1 MSLAN
6 KLAEER
12 RSRLAAERL
21 LELKQAELSAANRK
35 LGRHALALTKQI
47 GETQAEVA
55 TVRDENEK
63 VKSDLSVA
71 HEKVEIAERRLW
83 HSIQTIQDGFAFF
96 DGDSNL
102 IGANTAYLNAFDG
115 LEEVEPG
122 INYMRILQVLTDEGL
137 VNTENLSP
145 DEWRAMMTERWL
157 QPNPEPVVM
166 RMWNNM
172 YVKLIDQR
180 GHGGDVVSLA
190 LNITSTV
197 QYEAQLKKARRKAES
212 ANRAK
217 SAFLANMS
225 HEIRTPM
232 NGVVGMADLLTDTPL
247 DEEQQLYV
255 NTIKSSGEALL
266 VIINDVLD
274 YSKIEA
280 EKLVLHPEAFDLES
294 CLHEITMLLQPI
306 ARDKDLPLLIDY
318 DVFLPTQFIGDP
330 GRIRQV
336 MTNLVGNALKF
347 TSDGHVLI
355 RVTGVPNTD
364 DTACDIHVTIEDTGI
379 GIPADKVDHIFGEFN
394 QVEDERNRQ
403 FEGTGLG
410 LAITKRLIEMMGGG
424 VWVESEEG
432 KGSCFGFKVSLERV
446 AGDRMEPPSL
456 TENLGQAFVVDDQV
470 ATRGVLERQLVQLG
484 LKVTGFDSGNEALE
498 AMSEDVD
505 IVVSDHNMPG
515 MDGLEFVDALRTR
528 GWTDVPFLLLSS
540 NAGFAQNDPSF
551 RHVQGL
557 LQKPFPRQDL
567 FDRLNEISKLTET
580 TSKPAAK
587 EPDAIEAEVA
597 KPPVDDAPLAFRRSA
612 RRFPTPVDT
621 APDPAPE
628 CEVQR
633 EPFAAKPPQK
643 PVKGKPDPTP
653 DAEPIETPDGN
664 AQTISAAAP
673 EHPPAAVQALK
684 PGPVPP
690 PSEIAVAKIA
700 ENVSEIRPAPS
711 EQKQKVPPA
720 ATPESALNTGRR
732 IMRVL
737 AAEDNKTN
745 QLVLRKM
752 VRDLNIELRFANNG
766 IEAVAAFSEFE
777 PDMIFMD
784 ISMPKMDG
792 KEATQEIRKLE
803 QATGAH
809 VPIVALTAHA
819 MDGDSEG
826 ILAAGLDHYMTKPL
840 RKAAIH
846 ERVAIHCPQDAQD
859 VLPQAE
865 DATG

>member
-35 LGRHALALTKQI
+35 LGRHALALTRQI

-55 TVRDENEK
+55 NVRDENEK

-102 IGANTAYLNAFDG
+102 IGANTAYINAFDG
-115 LEEVEPG
+115 LEEASPG
-122 INYMRILQVLTDEGL
+122 VNYMRILQILTDEGL
-137 VNTENLSP
+137 VNTENLTP
-145 DEWRAMMTERWL
+145 DEWRAMMTDRWL

-166 RMWNNM
+166 RMWNDV

-197 QYEAQLKKARRKAES
+197 KYEAQLKKARTKAEA

-232 NGVVGMADLLTDTPL
+232 NGVVGMADLMQDTPL
-247 DEEQQLYV
+247 DEEQRLYV

-280 EKLVLHPEAFDLES
+280 EKLILHPEPFDLER
-294 CLHEITMLLQPI
+294 CLHDIALLLQPI
-306 ARDKDLPLLIDY
+306 ARDKGLPLLIDY
-318 DVFLPTQFIGDP
+318 DVFLPTQFVGDP

-347 TSDGHVLI
+347 TMEGHVLI
-355 RVTGVPNTD
+355 RITGVPD
-364 DTACDIHVTIEDTGI
+364 EQGSGCAIHVTIEDTGI

-410 LAITKRLIEMMGGG
+410 LAITKRLIEMMDGS

-432 KGSCFGFKVSLERV
+432 KGSCFGFKVRLDRV
-446 AGDRMEPPSL
+446 ADDRSEPPRL
-456 TENLGQAFVVDDQV
+456 PAALRKVIVVDDQPTIR
-470 ATRGVLERQLVQLG
+470 AVLERQLSQLG
-484 LKVTGFDSGNEALE
+484 LDVTGCGSGAEALK
-498 AMSEDVD
+498 AMTSD
-505 IVVSDHNMPG
+505 IDLVLSDHNMPE
-515 MDGLEFVDALRTR
+515 MDGLELVEELRTN
-528 GWTDVPFLLLSS
+528 GWPDVPFVLLSS
-540 NAGFAQNDPSF
+540 NASFAQNDPAF

-557 LQKPFPRQDL
+557 LQKPFPRRTL
-567 FDRLNEISKLTET
+567 FDRLAEVGQQITET
-580 TSKPAAK
+580 KADGSNPLVAAVDDLAEPQLSSVPDPALTPAPEAEPDPQTEAAPAFKPHRARLHLAAVDSAPAELVETSSPVASAAAKVSVASGSCAKDAPGEPAAIGNAPQGATTISTLTPSA
-587 EPDAIEAEVA
+587 EPANAPAAPEDQ
-597 KPPVDDAPLAFRRSA
+597 DAPLR
-612 RRFPTPVDT
+612 
-621 APDPAPE
+621 
-628 CEVQR
+628 
-633 EPFAAKPPQK
+633 
-643 PVKGKPDPTP
+643 
-653 DAEPIETPDGN
+653 
-664 AQTISAAAP
+664 
-673 EHPPAAVQALK
+673 L
-684 PGPVPP
+684 
-690 PSEIAVAKIA
+690 
-700 ENVSEIRPAPS
+700 
-711 EQKQKVPPA
+711 
-720 ATPESALNTGRR
+720 
-732 IMRVL
+732 MRVL

-752 VRDLNIELRFANNG
+752 VKDLNIELRFANNG
-766 IEAVAAFSEFE
+766 LEAVAAFSEFE

-792 KEATQEIRKLE
+792 KEATGEIRKLE
-803 QATGAH
+803 QANGSH

-819 MDGDSEG
+819 MDGDADG

-846 ERVAIHCPQDAQD
+846 ERIATHMPQDVQE

-865 DATG
+865 DASA